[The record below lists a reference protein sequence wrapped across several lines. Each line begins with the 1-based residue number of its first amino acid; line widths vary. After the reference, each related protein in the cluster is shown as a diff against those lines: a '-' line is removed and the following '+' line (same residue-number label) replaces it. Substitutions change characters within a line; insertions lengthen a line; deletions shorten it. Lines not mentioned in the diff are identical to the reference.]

1 MIKNLCSTLLIMC
14 GLSVIYGV
22 ANAAESTVPEP
33 FQRFDDTSTY
43 SINYEDLTA
52 LLKTL
57 VVDVG
62 RSTREIANPTR
73 AKTGTRMKVSVKR
86 STVKEANRFH
96 FEAMERNKEGQ
107 QLLAKVQ
114 RSLEQLP
121 GEVSL
126 AYFSRDEQL
135 AYWLNLYNTTLLNE
149 IVKIYPKKNLKK
161 FMSGKNSILSKKILT
176 VAGIPLSLN
185 DIQYTILK
193 QNYNNDPVIIY
204 GLYQGVIGGP
214 NIRKTA
220 YTGSNVHRS
229 LKNNAIE
236 FINSN
241 RGTYSKDEKTFRV
254 SSLYARNKSFFKN
267 LESDLS
273 EHLLTYLQGD
283 ERRELQSA
291 SNIKADID
299 DWAVTDLQG
308 PYREIGAGLADNNAA
323 LLDAIKSTSPAD
335 GGGVMGATVGHAGST
350 MVARSTVINLIDPA
364 LLEHLHQINEKRMIT
379 NEQNATVTLEEM
391 GEVSTEPEKDENN

>member
-62 RSTREIANPTR
+62 RSNREIASPTR

-185 DIQYTILK
+185 DIQYTIFCS
-193 QNYNNDPVIIY
+193 P
-204 GLYQGVIGGP
+204 
-214 NIRKTA
+214 
-220 YTGSNVHRS
+220 SCS
-229 LKNNAIE
+229 
-236 FINSN
+236 F
-241 RGTYSKDEKTFRV
+241 
-254 SSLYARNKSFFKN
+254 SSSSIHYPQ
-267 LESDLS
+267 LS
-273 EHLLTYLQGD
+273 
-283 ERRELQSA
+283 
-291 SNIKADID
+291 
-299 DWAVTDLQG
+299 
-308 PYREIGAGLADNNAA
+308 
-323 LLDAIKSTSPAD
+323 
-335 GGGVMGATVGHAGST
+335 
-350 MVARSTVINLIDPA
+350 
-364 LLEHLHQINEKRMIT
+364 
-379 NEQNATVTLEEM
+379 
-391 GEVSTEPEKDENN
+391 